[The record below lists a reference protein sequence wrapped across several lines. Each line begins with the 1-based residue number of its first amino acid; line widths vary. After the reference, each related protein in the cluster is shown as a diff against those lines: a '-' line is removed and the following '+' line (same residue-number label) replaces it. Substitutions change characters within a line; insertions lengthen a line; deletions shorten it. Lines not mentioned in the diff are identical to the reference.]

1 MISKN
6 ELSKL
11 YLRCEN
17 SFKIIKDKM
26 KEESVNL
33 NEIKFKN
40 LEKLS
45 EINMTYLVFLS
56 EIANDEKKRY
66 IIDDEYI
73 KIIENFCKSIE
84 SF

>member
-1 MISKN
+1 MISKS

-26 KEESVNL
+26 KEESL
-33 NEIKFKN
+33 HLHESKIKDLKRI
-40 LEKLS
+40 S

-56 EIANDEKKRY
+56 EISNDEKKRY
-66 IIDDEYI
+66 IADDEYI
-73 KIIENFCKSIE
+73 KIIENFCNEIE
-84 SF
+84 KF